1 MSPTSS
7 GSFEVERYIGA
18 CLITSQNQGRQKKVF
33 YGEQHPQK
41 IFGYS
46 NNNNNNVGAA
56 GGGAENW
63 AGGMPLFSYQQRWR
77 RDNYNPLSRLA
88 EHTQGA
94 PLILS
99 NRYNN
104 NNNNRKKFVPNRI
117 NPREKFYETLT
128 NSNNHHHHHNNS
140 VAPDSISVTSDESSG
155 SNNSETCLPRIIKPR
170 KRRKKDRKPPPHLLR
185 PIIPPDSTSYST
197 DSSPSPDLLDLDSP
211 PIISFVP
218 YFSSAYL
225 KNKHETNEYADPTPD
240 LHHSFE
246 DLKEDFDL
254 NGNQAESTCCQCR
267 YCDPTGQIW
276 DIDRSCYSPY
286 LTTPIDKTAK
296 DPSSILLDCFSSLN
310 LEDCNRAPAESTRD
324 LQVSTEIVT
333 SLNGHRDL
341 EIRFFSHNNNNN
353 DRTKELSNLIF

>member
-18 CLITSQNQGRQKKVF
+18 CLITRQNQGRYKKNFFGDQHHQNHQKF
-33 YGEQHPQK
+33 
-41 IFGYS
+41 FGYNANSS
-46 NNNNNNVGAA
+46 NNGNVDRIDSWA
-56 GGGAENW
+56 

-104 NNNNRKKFVPNRI
+104 KKKFGTNNNNNNRGGN
-117 NPREKFYETLT
+117 NTREKFFDG
-128 NSNNHHHHHNNS
+128 NSA
-140 VAPDSISVTSDESSG
+140 APDSVSVTSDESSG
-155 SNNSETCLPRIIKPR
+155 SNNSEMCLPRIIKPR

-185 PIIPPDSTSYST
+185 PIVQDNSYST
-197 DSSPSPDLLDLDSP
+197 DSASPDIDVDSP

-218 YFSSAYL
+218 YFSYL
-225 KNKHETNEYADPTPD
+225 NHRKSEPPEAYADPTPN
-240 LHHSFE
+240 LQHSFE
-246 DLKEDFDL
+246 DLEDFDL
-254 NGNQAESTCCQCR
+254 NGNQTEGTCQCR

-286 LTTPIDKTAK
+286 LTTPTKPTTT
-296 DPSSILLDCFSSLN
+296 STLLDCLSSLS
-310 LEDCNRAPAESTRD
+310 LDDCKRPTTNSPD

-341 EIRFFSHNNNNN
+341 EIRFFSQNNNN
-353 DRTKELSNLIF
+353 RTKEISNLCVKN